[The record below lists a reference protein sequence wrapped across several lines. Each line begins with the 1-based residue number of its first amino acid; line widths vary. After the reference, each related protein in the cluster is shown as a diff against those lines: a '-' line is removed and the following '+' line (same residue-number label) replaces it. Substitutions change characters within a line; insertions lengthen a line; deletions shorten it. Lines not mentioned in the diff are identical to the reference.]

1 MNNTNSG
8 FWKRRVTNGIYET
21 LREKEIRLS
30 NEKQRQLTMAR
41 ELMEKYHPGVVDIC
55 KKSEM
60 FKNLSN
66 PMRDSSG
73 HLTEAEILD
82 RKERFK
88 KDLLDL
94 QKYFLHQQ
102 KA

>member
-41 ELMEKYHPGVVDIC
+41 ELMEKYHPGVVDSC
-55 KKSEM
+55 DKSNM
-60 FKNLSN
+60 FKHISN
-66 PMRDSSG
+66 EVRDVNG
-73 HLTEAEILD
+73 YLTEQEVLD
-82 RKERFK
+82 RKARFK

-94 QKYFLHQQ
+94 QKFFLHRQ